1 MAKYNPEIMYSL
13 AWENTMQRKLNAAVE
28 NATECLEMVMGG
40 SVSAWKL
47 LILVLSAQQNLQE
60 AEAVADIAI
69 DEAEKD
75 DQLDI
80 LRLKALILASRG
92 QFKPAVES
100 FRVLLATI
108 QAKKEVWKSTTC
120 SEVQPLLFF
129 IRLQLKYHCSSSLI
143 IYLVLT
149 G

>member
-100 FRVLLATI
+100 FRVRYN
-108 QAKKEVWKSTTC
+108 
-120 SEVQPLLFF
+120 PF
-129 IRLQLKYHCSSSLI
+129 SSL
-143 IYLVLT
+143 LDSN
-149 G
+149 